1 MKAKDLKNKSV
12 QDLNKDILEAKI
24 EIFNLRFQGASG
36 ELKNTSR
43 VKAVRRNIA
52 RMKTVQTILLSEAK
66 SN

>member
-12 QDLNKDILEAKI
+12 QDLNKDILEAKR